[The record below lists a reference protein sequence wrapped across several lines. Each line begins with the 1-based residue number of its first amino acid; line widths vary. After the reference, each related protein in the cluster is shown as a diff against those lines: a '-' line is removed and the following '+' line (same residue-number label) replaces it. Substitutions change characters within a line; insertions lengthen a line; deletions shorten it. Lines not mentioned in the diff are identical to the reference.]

1 MKTNNKR
8 VFVKFLLMIL
18 SLIILDSCSPKEVL
32 VCGFGGTGDYPFIV
46 NIKEINYLVKQ
57 DSITIKGEIID
68 SLTSEPLIG
77 ANIEIQFEDL
87 KELPTTYTDIN
98 GNFVL
103 SFIYDPN
110 YLIKFSYVGYRSQ
123 SYNLKTFIK
132 QYFDY

>member
-1 MKTNNKR
+1 M
-8 VFVKFLLMIL
+8 KFLLMIL

-77 ANIEIQFEDL
+77 ANIEIKYEDL
-87 KELPTTYTDIN
+87 KELPATYTDIN
-98 GNFVL
+98 GNFV
-103 SFIYDPN
+103 FGFKYNPN
-110 YLIKFSYVGYRSQ
+110 YLIKLSYVGYRSQ
-123 SYNLKTFIK
+123 SYNLKTFIQ